1 MKRNAL
7 IIGASNYE
15 HCAKLHHT
23 VNDAEDLSSTLR
35 KFDFKVMELLDS
47 TRDELLDSIVY
58 FMKVVEE
65 ERGTALIYFS
75 GHGIQYEGNNYLIP
89 VDANIDAEYKL
100 EFSAIKLDW
109 IIHLLDKTKSQV
121 NIIILDACR
130 NNPFPISQYKSF
142 SGGLIPTTAPEGTL
156 IAFATEPNAVA
167 LEGSKENRNSIYT
180 EAFIESL
187 SNPELNIE
195 SLFKNVRKLV
205 IARTKK
211 KQIPWEHSS
220 LVNEFYFHP
229 KIKSEDLRQNE
240 VADNASSETT
250 KPVLPEAI
258 KENSDKNKKTKWMF
272 VLISI
277 CLTLGGFYFF
287 MNYFVL
293 KENRVKQVLSPL
305 KQEVNSIGMKFV
317 LIPEG
322 SFRMG
327 CSETD
332 KDCNESF
339 EKPAHNVSITQPLL
353 MGVNE
358 VTEKEWAF
366 VLKKSVSNSAYENLP
381 ISNISWLEVQAFIE
395 RLNKIDAKYNYRLP
409 TESEWEYAARANHTS
424 IYYWGDSMNKDFAW
438 YLENSKGKLSKI
450 GQKAPN
456 AFGLYD
462 MLGNVSE
469 LCQDEFLSD
478 EYKIRTS
485 RNIEIKNPLRSTD
498 KSLNKVLRGGS
509 FLSNK
514 ESLRLSHR
522 EPISIKQRE
531 IGVGFRLVAWYK

>member
-1 MKRNAL
+1 
-7 IIGASNYE
+7 
-15 HCAKLHHT
+15 
-23 VNDAEDLSSTLR
+23 
-35 KFDFKVMELLDS
+35 
-47 TRDELLDSIVY
+47 
-58 FMKVVEE
+58 
-65 ERGTALIYFS
+65 
-75 GHGIQYEGNNYLIP
+75 
-89 VDANIDAEYKL
+89 
-100 EFSAIKLDW
+100 
-109 IIHLLDKTKSQV
+109 
-121 NIIILDACR
+121 
-130 NNPFPISQYKSF
+130 
-142 SGGLIPTTAPEGTL
+142 
-156 IAFATEPNAVA
+156 
-167 LEGSKENRNSIYT
+167 
-180 EAFIESL
+180 
-187 SNPELNIE
+187 
-195 SLFKNVRKLV
+195 
-205 IARTKK
+205 
-211 KQIPWEHSS
+211 
-220 LVNEFYFHP
+220 
-229 KIKSEDLRQNE
+229 
-240 VADNASSETT
+240 
-250 KPVLPEAI
+250 
-258 KENSDKNKKTKWMF
+258 
-272 VLISI
+272 
-277 CLTLGGFYFF
+277 
-287 MNYFVL
+287 
-293 KENRVKQVLSPL
+293 
-305 KQEVNSIGMKFV
+305 
-317 LIPEG
+317 
-322 SFRMG
+322 MG

-366 VLKKSVSNSAYENLP
+366 VLKKSVSNSAHENLP

-438 YLENSKGKLSKI
+438 YLENSKGKLSRI

-522 EPISIKQRE
+522 EPISSKQRE